1 MATQSSIFAWEIPW
15 TEEPG
20 GLQLMGLQKSWTQLS
35 NLTTTGTKGSF
46 HGGPLD
52 IMFLDS

>member
-20 GLQLMGLQKSWTQLS
+20 GLWGHKQSEMTEQLTLSLHFQFELWVKQQKVWEAQ
-35 NLTTTGTKGSF
+35 
-46 HGGPLD
+46 
-52 IMFLDS
+52 